1 MASADADAARGARVI
16 VHVDLDAFYASVE
29 IRDRPE
35 LAGRP
40 VVVGGEGRRSVV
52 AAASYAARRFGVH
65 SAMPME
71 RAKRLCAELVIVP
84 PRMGHYAA
92 ESSRFFAILGRW
104 SPLVEGLSLD
114 EAFLDLT
121 GTEALF
127 GDPEDAVRR
136 LRAEVRSEL
145 GLACSAGIA
154 PVKFVAKIGSDVAK
168 PDGQVRVRAHEV
180 LGFLHPLPVG
190 RLWGVGDKREAE
202 LAALGI
208 RTIGDLA
215 TWSVPALEARL
226 GPHAAQHLHALAHGR
241 DARGVEPHH
250 DMKSMGH
257 EETFERDLS
266 DPALIETHL
275 LAQAER
281 VAARLRAGG
290 VVARGV
296 TLKYKLADF
305 TLVTRQTT
313 FAAPTDDG
321 PTLFRAVKALFLAH
335 PPKRP
340 IRLCGV
346 SATRL
351 EPAGAG
357 LLPGLQPGLLAT
369 PTAGSE
375 RTSRLNA
382 AMDAIAK
389 RHGHEAITRAALVDL
404 RGPDGRGPQNVSEPT
419 RDRRPSAGDDAPS
432 PARGGPHQPSR
443 KSR

>member
-1 MASADADAARGARVI
+1 MTIPAPERRAPRV
-16 VHVDLDAFYASVE
+16 VAHVDLDAFYASVE

-65 SAMPME
+65 SAMPMA
-71 RAKRLCAELVIVP
+71 RARKLCPELVIVP
-84 PRMGHYAA
+84 PRMGHYAR
-92 ESSRFFAILGRW
+92 ESASFFTILGRW

-121 GTEALF
+121 GTGALF
-127 GDPEDAVRR
+127 GDPEDAIRR

-154 PVKFVAKIGSDVAK
+154 PVKFVAKIASDVAK
-168 PDGQVRVRAHEV
+168 PDGQVRIHEADV
-180 LGFLHPLPVG
+180 LTFLHPLPVG

-202 LAALGI
+202 LHALGI

-215 TWSVPALEARL
+215 TWAVPALAAHL
-226 GPHAAQHLHALAHGR
+226 GPHAAAHLVELAHGR
-241 DARGVEPHH
+241 DPRTVEPDH

-266 DPALIETHL
+266 DLPLIETHL

-296 TLKYKLADF
+296 TLKYKLSDF

-313 FAAPTDDG
+313 FRAPTDDG
-321 PTLFRAVKALFLAH
+321 PTLFRAVRALLAAH

-351 EPAGAG
+351 EPAAAG
-357 LLPGLQPGLLAT
+357 VLPGLLSGPAPGV
-369 PTAGSE
+369 E

-382 AMDAIAK
+382 ALDAIAQ
-389 RHGHEAITRAALVDL
+389 RHGAELITRAALVDL
-404 RGPDGRGPQNVSEPT
+404 HQGGVQNIAEPT
-419 RDRRPSAGDDAPS
+419 RDRRPGPPDRGPAGDD
-432 PARGGPHQPSR
+432 HQPSR